1 MNEQETVQKLTAK
14 FPFLTET
21 TRVARI
27 RRIFCGVPKE
37 SFREVLDFVVQELGF
52 SILCTITGV
61 DDGDTIGAIY
71 HLAVQSGGMF
81 NLKVNVPKDNPVFK
95 SVTDIFPSAEMY
107 EREIIDLLG
116 AKVEGLKAGRRY
128 PLHET
133 WPAGEYPLRKD
144 WTYTK
149 GKV

>member
-1 MNEQETVQKLTAK
+1 MNEQETLQKLTAK
-14 FPFLTET
+14 FPFLEGKG
-21 TRVARI
+21 RVARI
-27 RRIFCGVPKE
+27 RRIFCGVPIE
-37 SFREVLDFVVQELGF
+37 NFAQVLDFAIKELGF

-71 HLAVQSGGMF
+71 HLAANSGEML

-116 AKVEGLKAGRRY
+116 AKVDGLKPGRRY
-128 PLHET
+128 PLPDN
-133 WPAGEYPLRKD
+133 WPEGQHPLRKD
-144 WTYTK
+144 WPLTK
-149 GKV
+149 Q